1 MSEIDELRAEIAELR
16 AAKERLM
23 DVNGALCAEIN
34 RQSGI
39 IVALRVFSALAW
51 AEIKEFGPDGVFMY
65 DRLAELAEGA
75 GLER

>member
-1 MSEIDELRAEIAELR
+1 MGDERALRERIAELE
-16 AAKERLM
+16 AANERLM

-39 IVALRVFSALAW
+39 IVALRVFSALSW
-51 AEIKEFGPDGVFMY
+51 AEIKELGPDGVFMY

-75 GLER
+75 GLE